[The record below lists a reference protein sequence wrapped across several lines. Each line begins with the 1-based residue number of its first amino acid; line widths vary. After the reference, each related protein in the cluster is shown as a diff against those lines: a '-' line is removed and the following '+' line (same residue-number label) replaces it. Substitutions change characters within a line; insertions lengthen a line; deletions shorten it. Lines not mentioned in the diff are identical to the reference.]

1 MPIYEYEC
9 RDCGRQFEKIV
20 YRTSSLQTCE
30 ACGSSRVQKRY
41 SAFAVVASRSVGTE
55 APAGCSTCGAERP
68 GMCQQM
74 N

>member
-9 RDCGRQFEKIV
+9 GDCGRQFEKIV
-20 YRTSSLQTCE
+20 YPSSGPATCDD
-30 ACGSSRVQKRY
+30 CGSSRVEKRY
-41 SAFAVVASRSVGTE
+41 SAFAVVASPSLKSE

-68 GMCQQM
+68 GMCRQM

>member
-20 YRTSSLQTCE
+20 YRASSPTVCE
-30 ACGSSRVQKRY
+30 TCGSSRVEKRY
-41 SAFAVVASRSVGTE
+41 SAFAVVASGSVRSE

-68 GMCQQM
+68 GMCQEM